1 MLAEYV
7 GEENFLKGVSMYLK
21 DHLYSTSVT
30 EDLWKGI
37 SAATGILSD
46 RWRNVLNLTPAL
58 EGIDVSEMMKNYITK
73 VIIVVSVH
81 DIWTN

>member
-7 GEENFLKGVSMYLK
+7 GEEKFLKGVSMYLK

-30 EDLWKGI
+30 QDLWKGI
-37 SAATGILSD
+37 SAATGIFSY
-46 RWRNVLNLTPAL
+46 RRKNVLNLILVP

-73 VIIVVSVH
+73 VSIVASVH
-81 DIWTN
+81 DI